1 MESGS
6 SDSRTLWSWALY
18 DFANS
23 PFTTLVITFVYAT
36 YFAQAIAPDPNTGLI
51 LWSRAVALTA
61 VVVAVMSPLLG
72 AVADSSGHRKR
83 FLIVATLVCSAATLA
98 LYRVEPGEIWAA
110 LTLVVIANIAY
121 EFGTVFYNAFLP
133 DISSA
138 KNIGRISGY
147 GWGLGYIGGLLA
159 LAIALVAL
167 VQPETPWFGFT
178 TEAGENIRA
187 SNLLVGI
194 WFLVF
199 SLPAFF
205 WLHDSPM
212 KRSAG
217 VSVFLGAFGRLARS
231 FREIRRYRH
240 AARFLL
246 ARMLFN
252 DGLVTII
259 AFGGIYAAGT
269 FGFTLE
275 EVLLLGILLNVAAG
289 LGALVFGHLDD
300 RIGGK
305 RTVILSI
312 VGLLIATVIAIVAT
326 SKAGFWV
333 AGVLM
338 GICVGPNQAASR
350 SLMARFTP
358 RKVQNEFFGFFAFS
372 GKLTAFL
379 GPFLLGLL
387 TQWSGSQRVGV
398 SIVVVLL
405 GIGLLLLVFVDES
418 EGMAAARAT

>member
-1 MESGS
+1 MEAGS
-6 SDSRTLWSWALY
+6 SASRTVWSWALY

-36 YFAQAIAPDPNTGLI
+36 YFAQAIAPDSNTGLI

-61 VVVAVMSPLLG
+61 VVVAIMSPLLG
-72 AVADSSGHRKR
+72 AIADSGGYRKQ
-83 FLIVATLVCSAATLA
+83 FLIVATLICALATLA
-98 LYRVEPGEIWAA
+98 LYRVEPGEVWAA
-110 LTLVVIANIAY
+110 LILVVVANVAY

-133 DISSA
+133 EISSPG
-138 KNIGRISGY
+138 NIGRVSGY
-147 GWGLGYIGGLLA
+147 GWGLGYIGGLIA
-159 LAIALVAL
+159 LAIALVTL

-178 TEAGENIRA
+178 TTAGENIRA
-187 SNLLVGI
+187 TNLLVGI

-199 SLPAFF
+199 SVPLFL
-205 WLHDSPM
+205 WVHDSPGQ
-212 KRSAG
+212 RSTRSNA
-217 VSVFLGAFGRLARS
+217 FRGAFGQLARS
-231 FREIRRYRH
+231 FREIRRYKH

-275 EVLLLGILLNVAAG
+275 EVLLLGIVLNVAAG
-289 LGALVFGHLDD
+289 LGALIFGHLDD

-305 RTVILSI
+305 RTVVLSI
-312 VGLLIATVIAIVAT
+312 VGLLLATAIAIFAT

-333 AGVLM
+333 AGIFM
-338 GICVGPNQAASR
+338 GICIGPNQAASR

-379 GPFLLGLL
+379 GPFFLGLL

-398 SIVVVLL
+398 SVVPVLL
-405 GIGLLLLVFVDES
+405 ATGLALLLLVDET
-418 EGMAAARAT
+418 EGIAAARPT